1 VIGQIIEKKFQY
13 KQNVW
18 PVFVD
23 FKKAYDRIHWESLYN
38 IMYGFRIS
46 FKLISLTKVCMNV
59 TKYQVRVDNI
69 LFNEFQVVIV
79 LKKGDV
85 LSSLLFNIALKKVV
99 QSIQK
104 DNYGINIGTNKIGIL
119 GFADYLNIVFE
130 DGKSVAQ
137 STAVLIDEANT
148 IGLNVNDNKTK
159 VMELLPD
166 KN

>member
-1 VIGQIIEKKFQY
+1 
-13 KQNVW
+13 
-18 PVFVD
+18 
-23 FKKAYDRIHWESLYN
+23 
-38 IMYGFRIS
+38 MYGFRIS
-46 FKLISLTKVCMNV
+46 FKLISLTKVYMNV

-69 LFNEFQVVIV
+69 LFDEFQVVIV